1 MFDEKMLND
10 LRIKVGEL
18 MSPKRYKHTLGVEKM
33 AAILG
38 ELYIPEKIDKL
49 RAAALLHDITKEYS
63 VDMQLQKCKEFGIMV
78 SKQDMLTPK
87 TFHAKTAAAI
97 IPVEFPEFCDEEII
111 SAVRWH
117 TTGREGMTLIEKL
130 IYLADY
136 IDETRSFEDCVVLRS
151 MFFDASPEKMNMCE
165 RGKHLT
171 NVLIESYDMTIRG
184 LISENSLISDDTFK
198 ARNELII
205 NKIDE

>member
-1 MFDEKMLND
+1 MFDEKMLSD

-18 MSPKRYKHTLGVEKM
+18 MSLKRYKHTLGVEKM

-38 ELYIPEKIDKL
+38 DLYLPEKIDKL

-63 VDMQLQKCKEFGIMV
+63 VDMQLQKCREFGIMV

-87 TFHAKTAAAI
+87 TFHAKTAAAM
-97 IPVEFPEFCDEEII
+97 IPVEFPQFSDDEII

-117 TTGREGMTLIEKL
+117 TTGHEGMTMMEKL

-136 IDETRSFEDCVVLRS
+136 IDD
-151 MFFDASPEKMNMCE
+151 
-165 RGKHLT
+165 T
-171 NVLIESYDMTIRG
+171 NVLIASYDMTIRC

-205 NKIDE
+205 NNL